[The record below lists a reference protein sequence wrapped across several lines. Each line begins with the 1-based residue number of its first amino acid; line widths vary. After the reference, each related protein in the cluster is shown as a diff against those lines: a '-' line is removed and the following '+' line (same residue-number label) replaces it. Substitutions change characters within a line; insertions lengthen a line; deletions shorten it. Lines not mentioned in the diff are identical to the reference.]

1 MPSDLCNDM
10 LSMSLGLRVSIN
22 THRAGITL
30 YGLSKEL
37 PGCDEDAGE
46 EEDAGGDLVEKLE
59 APVVDADLL
68 QLQEAANCLPE
79 GPQQL
84 GHWWCSGLQVRMV
97 SLQGW
102 GQLTQDGDVHP
113 LTIGVWRHVT
123 SNNQTRQPGG
133 QECHT
138 ELQSDSFYWTKYE
151 ICTGKLR
158 V

>member
-1 MPSDLCNDM
+1 
-10 LSMSLGLRVSIN
+10 MSLRLRVSIN
-22 THRAGITL
+22 TYRAGITL

-68 QLQEAANCLPE
+68 QLQEAANCFPE

-97 SLQGW
+97 SLQGC

-113 LTIGVWRHVT
+113 LTICVWRHVI
-123 SNNQTRQPGG
+123 SDNETRQPGVRSG
-133 QECHT
+133 VSHGVT
-138 ELQSDSFYWTKYE
+138 E
-151 ICTGKLR
+151 
-158 V
+158 